1 MPYRDVPP
9 SKSFS
14 WPEDVRCAVSLT
26 FDDAKPSQVD
36 RGLPLLDG
44 FGTKA
49 TFYVLPDAVQE
60 DLSVWRQAVANGHE
74 MGNHTMSHPC
84 SGNHIFMRDNALEE
98 YSLEQIAQELD
109 GAQQALHNLFG
120 VTPKTFAYTC
130 GHTAVGRGN
139 TKQSYIPLVA
149 ERFLVGR
156 GWLEVRHNCPEYCDL
171 SHVFGVPID
180 RLAFPEVKR
189 LIDDSIDQGGW
200 LILASH
206 HIGPLP
212 EWQVTLEDTLTQV
225 CEYAAEPQRGIWLDT
240 VLSVGNYVQAQRR
253 CRVGILP
260 AIASTDTS
268 NLQTHPGSAPP
279 ASGNA
284 SFPYIHVSTP

>member
-1 MPYRDVPP
+1 MQYRDVPP

-14 WPEDVRCAVSLT
+14 WPKDVRCAVSLS

-49 TFYVLPDAVQE
+49 TFYVLPDAIQD
-60 DLSVWRQAVANGHE
+60 DLEVWRQAVANGHE

-98 YSLEQIAQELD
+98 YSLDRIAQELD
-109 GAQQALHNLFG
+109 GAQQAIQTLLG

-130 GHTAVGRGN
+130 GHTTVGRGT

-149 ERFLVGR
+149 ERFLIGR

-171 SHVFGVPID
+171 AQVFCVPID
-180 RLAFPEVKR
+180 RLDFPEVKR
-189 LIDDSIDQGGW
+189 LIDDAIDQGGW

-206 HIGPLP
+206 HVGPRP
-212 EWQVTLEDTLTQV
+212 EWQVTLEDTLTQT
-225 CEYAAEPQRGIWLDT
+225 CQYASEPQRGIWLDT
-240 VLSVGNYVQAQRR
+240 VLAVGSYVRDQR
-253 CRVGILP
+253 L
-260 AIASTDTS
+260 ASAAD
-268 NLQTHPGSAPP
+268 
-279 ASGNA
+279 
-284 SFPYIHVSTP
+284 